1 MTPTWRSRLGR
12 QIAAYLALKKS
23 LGRRFLSETYLFIQ
37 FDRFLARRRAATITP
52 AIFAQWIHTFDHVS
66 PTVRR
71 TRMRNIRNF
80 CLYLRRTDRTCFVPD
95 PSGFPTPHV
104 ARRPHIFS
112 VEEIERLLHA
122 ATVLPARSTSLLRG
136 PVFRLA
142 VVLLYT
148 AGLRRGELVRL
159 TMSDYDPVDRTLL
172 VRTSKF
178 HKSRLVALSKSAV
191 GELER
196 YLRLRRRLPSN
207 PDAPL
212 LVNNYHGCSAY
223 SGASFGLAM
232 RQLFRA
238 ADVRTPSGRF
248 PRVHD
253 IRHTFAVHALL
264 RWYRDGVDV
273 QAKLPALATVM
284 GHVSVASTAYYLALL
299 EPIAEAASDRFERHW
314 RRISGRSR

>member
-37 FDRFLARRRAATITP
+37 FDRSSPGDALQRSRPPFSPNGSTPSTTSPRRCGGHGCGTF
-52 AIFAQWIHTFDHVS
+52 AIFASTFVA
-66 PTVRR
+66 PTGPASCR
-71 TRMRNIRNF
+71 IRAGS
-80 CLYLRRTDRTCFVPD
+80 D
-95 PSGFPTPHV
+95 SHV

-207 PDAPL
+207 PDA
-212 LVNNYHGCSAY
+212 HS
-223 SGASFGLAM
+223 S
-232 RQLFRA
+232 
-238 ADVRTPSGRF
+238 
-248 PRVHD
+248 
-253 IRHTFAVHALL
+253 
-264 RWYRDGVDV
+264 
-273 QAKLPALATVM
+273 
-284 GHVSVASTAYYLALL
+284 
-299 EPIAEAASDRFERHW
+299 
-314 RRISGRSR
+314 